1 MSGPGGPRSGKMAD
15 MTHKFR
21 GLALHTWTV
30 DTTPLEGALAAAKS
44 GGFDAVELRR
54 VDFMRCK
61 ERGLSNAAVLDIV
74 RASGLPVSAM
84 GVEYGWIFSGGEEC
98 ERLFGAFREA
108 CENAVALGCG
118 MMMSAIG
125 PGAASPDDAVANIR
139 RAGEIAG
146 GFGLKLT
153 LEYQFQHPVVSSL
166 DILRDMIAKAGGKN
180 VGLLLDAYHLQ
191 RGGRPGAGFK
201 AVPPAEIYSAQF
213 SDVPNAPPPSL
224 PPVDRLPPGKG
235 VVGWSDL
242 FRLLAE
248 KNYAGFLS
256 YEAPN
261 PAHWAQPAAETARE
275 GAEAARR
282 VLATAF
288 GP

>member
-1 MSGPGGPRSGKMAD
+1 
-15 MTHKFR
+15 MTHNFR

-30 DTTPLEGALAAAKS
+30 DTTPLEGALAAAKA
-44 GGFDAVELRR
+44 GDFDAVELRR

-61 ERGLSNAAVLDIV
+61 ERGLSNGAVLDII
-74 RASGLPVSAM
+74 RAGGLPVSAM
-84 GVEYGWIFSGGEEC
+84 GVEYGWIFSGGEER
-98 ERLFGAFREA
+98 ERLFGVFREA
-108 CENAVALGCG
+108 CENAVALACG

-125 PGAASPDDAVANIR
+125 PGTASTDDAVANIR
-139 RAGEIAG
+139 RAGDIAV

-166 DILRDMIAKAGGKN
+166 DILRDLIARAGRNN

-191 RGGRPGAGFK
+191 RGGRPGRGF
-201 AVPPAEIYSAQF
+201 ADVPAAEIFYVQF
-213 SDVPNAPPPSL
+213 SDVPGAPPPSL

-242 FRLLAE
+242 FRLLAG
-248 KNYAGFLS
+248 KDYAGYIS

-275 GAEAARR
+275 GADATRRALAA
-282 VLATAF
+282 AF
-288 GP
+288 KS

>member
-1 MSGPGGPRSGKMAD
+1 MGEKDMMGR
-15 MTHKFR
+15 MTHTFR

-44 GGFDAVELRR
+44 AGFDAVELRR

-61 ERGLSNAAVLDIV
+61 ERGLSNDAVLDIV

-84 GVEYGWIFSGGEEC
+84 GVEYGWIFSGGDER

-125 PGAASPDDAVANIR
+125 PGIASTDEAIANIR
-139 RAGEIAG
+139 RAGEIAA

-153 LEYQFQHPVVSSL
+153 LEYQFQHPVVSRL
-166 DILRDMIAKAGGKN
+166 DILRDMIAKAGRKN

-201 AVPPAEIYSAQF
+201 DVPAAEIFYVQF
-213 SDVPNAPPPSL
+213 SDVPDAPPPSL

-248 KNYAGFLS
+248 KNYAGWLS

-261 PAHWAQPAAETARE
+261 PAHWARPAAETARE
-275 GAEAARR
+275 GADAARR
-282 VLATAF
+282 ALAAAF
-288 GP
+288 TS

>member
-1 MSGPGGPRSGKMAD
+1 MMGR
-15 MTHKFR
+15 MTHTFR

-44 GGFDAVELRR
+44 AGFDAVELRR

-61 ERGLSNAAVLDIV
+61 ERGLSNDAVLDIV

-84 GVEYGWIFSGGEEC
+84 GVEYGWIFSGGDER

-125 PGAASPDDAVANIR
+125 PGSASPDEAVANIR
-139 RAGEIAG
+139 RAGEIAD

-153 LEYQFQHPVVSSL
+153 LEYQFQHPIVSSL
-166 DILRDMIAKAGGKN
+166 DILRDLIRRAGGKN

-191 RGGRPGAGFK
+191 RGGRPGAGFRD
-201 AVPPAEIYSAQF
+201 VPPDEIYYVQF
-213 SDVPNAPPPSL
+213 SDVPDAPPPSL

-248 KNYAGFLS
+248 KNYAGYIS

-261 PAHWAQPAAETARE
+261 PAHWARPAVETARE
-275 GAEAARR
+275 GAEATRR
-282 VLATAF
+282 ALAAAF
-288 GP
+288 KS